1 MTKLDVNA
9 CNNADR
15 WLNGCIDES
24 TKQEILRMREENPE
38 EFNDAFYRTLEFG
51 TGGLRGIMGLGTNR
65 MNFITVSMTTQGFCN
80 YIKQKKT
87 QGEVRC
93 VISHDSR
100 NNSRNF
106 ALTTARVMAA
116 NGFKVFLFEDM
127 RPTPELSF
135 AVRELKADA
144 GVMIT
149 ASHNPKEYNGYKAYW
164 NDGAQLTAPD
174 DELVIEQVNQITDIS
189 QVKTQQGDENITIIG
204 KDIDQVYIDRVKSL
218 SLDNGYI
225 SRNKGLKIVYTPL
238 HGTGIKLIP
247 QALKAYGFD
256 NVSIVEPQ
264 AVADGNFPTCVS
276 PNPEEPAAL
285 ELGLQQAQKENA
297 DILLATDPDADREA
311 LAVKKKNGE
320 WILLNGNQTASLF
333 TYYLLK
339 RWSEE
344 GRLTGNQYIIKT
356 IVTTELVRKIAES
369 FNVECYDTLTGFKHI
384 AAKIK
389 AMEGMEGKKE
399 YIGGGEESFGYLI
412 GDFVR
417 DKDSVSGCC
426 ILAEMAAYASDKGQT
441 LYDMLLDIYAQYGF
455 YQEKQVS
462 IVRKGQS
469 GAEEIKAMMTT
480 FRTNPHT
487 SLAGEKVERI
497 ADYLECEKTGLPSSN
512 VLQYFLSDGS
522 KVSVRPSGTEPKIKF
537 YFSICSKFEA
547 PSLYEQKQTEA
558 MQKIETLKHEM
569 GLN

>member
-174 DELVIEQVNQITDIS
+174 DELVIEQVNKITDIS

-285 ELGLQQAQKENA
+285 ELGLQQAQRENA

-389 AMEGMEGKKE
+389 SMEGKKE

-480 FRTNPHT
+480 FRINPHT
-487 SLAGEKVERI
+487 SLAGEKVEHI

>member
-285 ELGLQQAQKENA
+285 ELGLQQAQRENA

-389 AMEGMEGKKE
+389 SMEGKKE

-412 GDFVR
+412 GDPVR
-417 DKDSVSGCC
+417 DKDSVSGRR
-426 ILAEMAAYASDKGQT
+426 ILAEMAAYPSDKGQT

>member
-174 DELVIEQVNQITDIS
+174 DELVIEQVNKITDIS

-256 NVSIVEPQ
+256 NISIVEPQ

-285 ELGLQQAQKENA
+285 ELGLQQAQRENA

-320 WILLNGNQTASLF
+320 WILLTGNQTASLF

-389 AMEGMEGKKE
+389 SMEGKKE

>member
-87 QGEVRC
+87 QGEIRC

-174 DELVIEQVNQITDIS
+174 DELVIEQVNKITDIS

-285 ELGLQQAQKENA
+285 ELGLQQAQRENA

-389 AMEGMEGKKE
+389 SMEGKKE

-441 LYDMLLDIYAQYGF
+441 LYDMLLDIYARYGF

>member
-174 DELVIEQVNQITDIS
+174 DELVIEQVNKITDIS

-285 ELGLQQAQKENA
+285 ELGLQQAQRENA

-389 AMEGMEGKKE
+389 SMEGKKE

-469 GAEEIKAMMTT
+469 GAEEIKAMMTR

>member
-285 ELGLQQAQKENA
+285 ELGLQQAQRENA

-389 AMEGMEGKKE
+389 SMEGKKE

-547 PSLYEQKQTEA
+547 TSLYEQKQTEA

>member
-174 DELVIEQVNQITDIS
+174 DELVIEQVNKITDIS

-356 IVTTELVRKIAES
+356 IVTTELVRKIAER

-389 AMEGMEGKKE
+389 SMEGKKE

>member
-389 AMEGMEGKKE
+389 SMEGKKE

-547 PSLYEQKQTEA
+547 PSLYEQKQIEA

>member
-87 QGEVRC
+87 QGEIRC

-174 DELVIEQVNQITDIS
+174 DELVIEQVNKITDIS

-285 ELGLQQAQKENA
+285 ELGLQQAQRENA

-339 RWSEE
+339 RWSDE

-389 AMEGMEGKKE
+389 SMEGKKE

>member
-87 QGEVRC
+87 QGEIRC

-189 QVKTQQGDENITIIG
+189 QVKTQQDDENITIIG

-285 ELGLQQAQKENA
+285 ELGLQQAQRENA

-389 AMEGMEGKKE
+389 SMEGKKE

>member
-285 ELGLQQAQKENA
+285 ELGLQQAQRENA

-389 AMEGMEGKKE
+389 SIEGKKE

>member
-135 AVRELKADA
+135 AVREVKADA

-164 NDGAQLTAPD
+164 DDGAQMIAPD

-389 AMEGMEGKKE
+389 SMEGKKE

-547 PSLYEQKQTEA
+547 PSLCEQKQTEA

>member
-285 ELGLQQAQKENA
+285 ELGLQQAQRENA

-344 GRLTGNQYIIKT
+344 GHLTGNQYIIKT

-389 AMEGMEGKKE
+389 SMEGKKE

>member
-389 AMEGMEGKKE
+389 SMEGKKE

-469 GAEEIKAMMTT
+469 GAEEIKAMMTI

-569 GLN
+569 GLS

>member
-285 ELGLQQAQKENA
+285 ELGLQQAQRENA

-389 AMEGMEGKKE
+389 SMEGKKE

-547 PSLYEQKQTEA
+547 PSLYEQKQAEA
-558 MQKIETLKHEM
+558 MRKIETLKHEM

>member
-87 QGEVRC
+87 RGEVRC

-174 DELVIEQVNQITDIS
+174 DELVIEQVNKITDIS

-285 ELGLQQAQKENA
+285 ELGLQQAQRENA

-389 AMEGMEGKKE
+389 SMEGKKE

>member
-174 DELVIEQVNQITDIS
+174 DELVIEQVNKITDIS

-389 AMEGMEGKKE
+389 SMEGKKE

-547 PSLYEQKQTEA
+547 PSLYEQKQIEA

>member
-204 KDIDQVYIDRVKSL
+204 KDIDQVYIDRVKLL

-225 SRNKGLKIVYTPL
+225 SRNKGLKIIYTPL
-238 HGTGIKLIP
+238 RGTGIKLIP

-285 ELGLQQAQKENA
+285 ELGLQQAQRENA

-389 AMEGMEGKKE
+389 SMEGKKE

>member
-285 ELGLQQAQKENA
+285 ELGLQQAQNENA

-389 AMEGMEGKKE
+389 SMEGKKE

>member
-24 TKQEILRMREENPE
+24 TKQEVLRMREENPE

-87 QGEVRC
+87 QGEIRC

-174 DELVIEQVNQITDIS
+174 DELVIEQVNKITDIS

-285 ELGLQQAQKENA
+285 ELGLQQAQRENA

-389 AMEGMEGKKE
+389 SMEGKKE

-426 ILAEMAAYASDKGQT
+426 ILAEMAAYASDKGRT

>member
-87 QGEVRC
+87 QGEIRC

-174 DELVIEQVNQITDIS
+174 DELVIEQVNKITDIS

-285 ELGLQQAQKENA
+285 ELGLQQAQRENA

-389 AMEGMEGKKE
+389 SMEGKKE

-462 IVRKGQS
+462 IVRKGQL

>member
-80 YIKQKKT
+80 YIKRKKT

-285 ELGLQQAQKENA
+285 ELGLQQAQRENA

-320 WILLNGNQTASLF
+320 WILFNGNQTASLF

-389 AMEGMEGKKE
+389 SMEGKKE

>member
-238 HGTGIKLIP
+238 HGTGIKLIL

-285 ELGLQQAQKENA
+285 ELGLQQAQRENA

-389 AMEGMEGKKE
+389 SMEGKKE

>member
-65 MNFITVSMTTQGFCN
+65 MNFIIVSMTTQGFCN

-256 NVSIVEPQ
+256 NISIVEPQ

-389 AMEGMEGKKE
+389 SMEGKKE

>member
-389 AMEGMEGKKE
+389 SMEGKKE

-487 SLAGEKVERI
+487 RLAGEKVERI

>member
-87 QGEVRC
+87 QGEIRC

-174 DELVIEQVNQITDIS
+174 DELVIEQVNKITDIS

-285 ELGLQQAQKENA
+285 ELGLQQAQRENA

-320 WILLNGNQTASLF
+320 WILLTGNQTASLF

-389 AMEGMEGKKE
+389 SMEGKKE

-512 VLQYFLSDGS
+512 VLLYFLSDGS
-522 KVSVRPSGTEPKIKF
+522 KVSVRPSGTEPKIEF

-558 MQKIETLKHEM
+558 MQKIETLKQEM

>member
-87 QGEVRC
+87 QGEIRC

-204 KDIDQVYIDRVKSL
+204 KDIDQIYIDRVKSL

-285 ELGLQQAQKENA
+285 ELGLQQAQRENA

-389 AMEGMEGKKE
+389 SMEGKKE

>member
-285 ELGLQQAQKENA
+285 ELGLQQAQRENA

-389 AMEGMEGKKE
+389 SMEGKKE

-480 FRTNPHT
+480 VRTNPHT

>member
-9 CNNADR
+9 CNNADK

-24 TKQEILRMREENPE
+24 TKQEIRRMREENPE

-174 DELVIEQVNQITDIS
+174 DELVIEQVNKITDIS
-189 QVKTQQGDENITIIG
+189 QVKTQQGDDNITIIG
-204 KDIDQVYIDRVKSL
+204 KDIDQVYIDRVKAL

-225 SRNKGLKIVYTPL
+225 SRNKDLKIVYTPL

-247 QALKAYGFD
+247 QALKVYGFE
-256 NVSIVEPQ
+256 NISIVEPQ

-285 ELGLQQAQKENA
+285 ELGLQQAQRENA

-311 LAVKKKNGE
+311 LAVKKKDGE

-339 RWSEE
+339 RWSEQ
-344 GRLTGNQYIIKT
+344 GRLSGNQYIIKT

-389 AMEGMEGKKE
+389 SLEGKKE

-441 LYDMLLDIYAQYGF
+441 LYDMLLEIYAQYGF

-497 ADYLECEKTGLPSSN
+497 ADYLECDKTGLPSSN

-547 PSLYEQKQTEA
+547 PSLYEQKQSEA

>member
-15 WLNGCIDES
+15 WLNGCIDEIA
-24 TKQEILRMREENPE
+24 KQEILRMREENPE

-285 ELGLQQAQKENA
+285 ELGLQQAQRENA

-389 AMEGMEGKKE
+389 SMEGKKE

>member
-189 QVKTQQGDENITIIG
+189 QVKTQQDDENITIIG

-285 ELGLQQAQKENA
+285 ELGLQQAQRENA

-389 AMEGMEGKKE
+389 AMEGKKE

-558 MQKIETLKHEM
+558 MQKIETLKQEM

>member
-87 QGEVRC
+87 QGEIRC

-204 KDIDQVYIDRVKSL
+204 KDIDQIYIDRVKSL

-285 ELGLQQAQKENA
+285 ELGLQQAQRENA

-389 AMEGMEGKKE
+389 SMEGKKE

-522 KVSVRPSGTEPKIKF
+522 KVSVRPSGTDPKIKF

-547 PSLYEQKQTEA
+547 PSLYEQKQIEA